1 MYKYEW
7 WMKTK
12 HWFRDSFP
20 GIMRGFIMVVIV
32 AAVICCIIGFF
43 SPKFEYLD
51 ENNLVITFLG
61 SLAAFVVISNYA
73 QMVEIRKKTED
84 DIRSRKK
91 DMDIMEKKISA
102 ILKKYGVDEV
112 AIMELF
118 DYRELAYDYFGF
130 SGKYNFYVVRL
141 ATEIKPVFVGVGA
154 SSGPKKAYIEQ
165 PKDYLEKYYKNDQEE
180 TKKRKDVLISMG
192 FPKSEVE

>member
-1 MYKYEW
+1 
-7 WMKTK
+7 MKSEKSNSDCITCLYA
-12 HWFRDSFP
+12 
-20 GIMRGFIMVVIV
+20 GFVIV
-32 AAVICCIIGFF
+32 AIVAICIIATNIKSLGNTSIVLAFIGI
-43 SPKFEYLD
+43 
-51 ENNLVITFLG
+51 LV
-61 SLAAFVVISNYA
+61 AFVVISNYA
-73 QMVEIRKKTED
+73 QMVEIRKRTED
-84 DIRSRKK
+84 DINSRKR
-91 DMDIMEKKISA
+91 DLDIMNKKIDA

-118 DYRELAYDYFGF
+118 DYRELTYDYFGF